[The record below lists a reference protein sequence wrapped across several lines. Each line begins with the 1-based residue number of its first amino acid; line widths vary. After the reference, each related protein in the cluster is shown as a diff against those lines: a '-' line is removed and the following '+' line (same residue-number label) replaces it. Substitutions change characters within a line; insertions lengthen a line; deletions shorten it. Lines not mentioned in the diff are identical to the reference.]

1 MQIRQLEALQNM
13 ARSSGSKTI
22 FGMSAFYTRAIQL
35 TRPVPMNLAGM
46 GAAGMEG
53 GTAQQIAS
61 SGDHESG
68 NTHHDQARINAEAG
82 PGPATNAG
90 LISQMAN
97 M

>member
-1 MQIRQLEALQNM
+1 
-13 ARSSGSKTI
+13 
-22 FGMSAFYTRAIQL
+22 
-35 TRPVPMNLAGM
+35 MNLAGM

-53 GTAQQIAS
+53 GTAKQIAS